1 MKFIPIESNFI
12 YVNQPYL
19 KDNNIYSDP
28 DCYSD
33 TVLQFGGWGQ
43 ELDIDSHS
51 KTATSFS
58 AIFSKKEITETSLN
72 IPNFIDAKIIIEDL
86 THIKKP
92 FRIYYDKCT
101 GWFCFGNKDSL
112 RTGYRFA
119 IDTIAV
125 INNGLLEA
133 IFIHP
138 IEKNDKHIIFGL
150 LR

>member
-12 YVNQPYL
+12 YEDQPYL
-19 KDNNIYSDP
+19 KDNNIYSGP
-28 DCYSD
+28 GCYSD

-51 KTATSFS
+51 KTAVRFS
-58 AIFSKKEITETSLN
+58 AIFSQKEIKETILN
-72 IPNFIDAKIIIEDL
+72 IPNFIDAKIVIEEL

-92 FRIYYDKCT
+92 LRIYYDKCT

-112 RTGYRFA
+112 GKGYRFA
-119 IDTIAV
+119 TDTIAV
-125 INNGLLEA
+125 INDERLEA

-138 IEKNDKHIIFGL
+138 IVKK
-150 LR
+150 

>member
-19 KDNNIYSDP
+19 KDNNIYSGP

-51 KTATSFS
+51 KTVVRFL
-58 AIFSKKEITETSLN
+58 AIFSKKEIKETILN
-72 IPNFIDAKIIIEDL
+72 IPNFIDAKIVIEEL

-92 FRIYYDKCT
+92 LRIYYDKCT

-112 RTGYRFA
+112 GKGYRFA
-119 IDTIAV
+119 TNTIAV
-125 INNGLLEA
+125 INDERLEA

-138 IEKNDKHIIFGL
+138 IVKK
-150 LR
+150 